1 MPFLLNVDLAKR
13 VWFARYLPLLTKQE
27 AIMADNKD
35 FQDPFNVFYF
45 LGFLAAFLA
54 IPLLPA
60 TLTLIRVFNGYATF

>member
-1 MPFLLNVDLAKR
+1 MVR
-13 VWFARYLPLLTKQE
+13 QTLTFTNKNKE

-45 LGFLAAFLA
+45 LGFLAAFLM

>member
-1 MPFLLNVDLAKR
+1 
-13 VWFARYLPLLTKQE
+13 
-27 AIMADNKD
+27 MADNKD

-54 IPLLPA
+54 IQLLPA

>member
-1 MPFLLNVDLAKR
+1 
-13 VWFARYLPLLTKQE
+13 
-27 AIMADNKD
+27 MADNKD

-45 LGFLAAFLA
+45 LGFLVAFLA